1 MLLAASLVLVL
12 ALAGI
17 LVASRW
23 RAPLR
28 SDEVAAFLERSAA
41 SGKYKLS
48 DVKITVTRLGDA
60 DLRVSVAATARTTGP
75 LYSRVDAADYLQG
88 LVSIYPETTLEAR
101 RLMADKDASRKPELA
116 RLRPFPADP
125 YLATI
130 VQMTAQAGASFP
142 FQATVAAHRE
152 GDKWILTLISSGYIG
167 ANPSGEPLTAF
178 GGPLFVAGEAR
189 DDARLRALAADLQS
203 FADRVSEMRRNL
215 AAAHAAGVSARREA
229 FLARIAPGSIFRGAA
244 IRSGEEQGTALYLE
258 ITGQSP
264 GNGVT
269 ALLRN
274 AGGWHYGRPF
284 QGSWSADEEFE
295 SPTLSLSSPPGQ
307 AIRNAGPFLEYTQA
321 WALALKMDSKGNL
334 SDENGAYQ
342 YRFEFVNAGQV
353 QSLKA
358 ALKEEFGLASSATAP
373 GSLYRG
379 TAVSR
384 ASGASEPVFLRFA
397 ERSEDGEALEAGLE
411 SNAGVLKRPLHGSI
425 IGNARRS
432 GGEPIRLRSARTEA
446 VEAAPAASVLGYR
459 ENLEIRLRAE
469 NGSLAGEDDGFT
481 YRFSALS
488 AADLSELARDR
499 AERARRFGAALRDGI
514 AYDGTIRDDQ
524 GSVAEARLEIYG
536 IDRQRGAIAAGIRS
550 LSQLNVY
557 QDFKGTLGP
566 SENTITLVATGQGE
580 FDYSDTLAVPFLVAP
595 VPHTLQL
602 ALVGD
607 SIAGAIEGDPHWKI
621 DFPVGSFLAA
631 RTEGAA
637 ADSPAASGGVYPEF
651 PKHGGAYLL
660 SAGAWRPLPRNNG
673 HVVVEK
679 IHPMTQEEASGGA
692 LGFISQG
699 VRSLAQKGVKIAYLE
714 FDGKDPRPECGGD
727 AVTLLYVGPAL
738 AGMPPVEVA
747 PVETL
752 KDGRRGLEIIAGAP
766 NRIQFGEQRQAAF
779 VREAGPAA
787 VLLTA
792 TSALA
797 PGAYAF
803 NADAGYEFAVR

>member
-23 RAPLR
+23 RAPLG

-130 VQMTAQAGASFP
+130 VQMTSQAGASFP

-178 GGPLFVAGEAR
+178 GGPLFVAGDAR

-215 AAAHAAGVSARREA
+215 AAAQAAGVSARREA

-244 IRSGEEQGTALYLE
+244 IRSGEEQGTVLYLE
-258 ITGQSP
+258 IAGQSP

-274 AGGWHYGRPF
+274 AGGWHYARPF

-295 SPTLSLSSPPGQ
+295 SPALNLSSPPGQ

-321 WALALKMDSKGNL
+321 WALALRMDSKGNL
-334 SDENGAYQ
+334 SGENGAYQ
-342 YRFEFVNAGQV
+342 YRFEYVNAGQV
-353 QSLKA
+353 QSLEA
-358 ALKEEFGLASSATAP
+358 ALMEEFGLASSATAP

-384 ASGASEPVFLRFA
+384 ATGASEPVLLRFA
-397 ERSEDGEALEAGLE
+397 GRSQDGEAFEAGLE
-411 SNAGVLKRPLHGSI
+411 STARLWKRPLHGAI

-432 GGEPIRLRSARTEA
+432 GGEAIRLRSARTEA
-446 VEAAPAASVLGYR
+446 VGEAPAASVLGYR

-469 NGSLAGEDDGFT
+469 NGSLAGEDEGFT
-481 YRFSALS
+481 YRFTALS
-488 AADLSELARDR
+488 AADLSELARLRED
-499 AERARRFGAALRDGI
+499 RARRFGAALRDGI

-536 IDRQRGAIAAGIRS
+536 IDSQRGAIAAGIRS

-557 QDFKGTLGP
+557 QDFKGTLSP
-566 SENTITLVATGQGE
+566 SENAITLVATGQGE

-607 SIAGAIEGDPHWKI
+607 SITGAIEGDPHWTI
-621 DFPVGSFLAA
+621 DFPVGAFLAA
-631 RTEGAA
+631 RTEGAGM
-637 ADSPAASGGVYPEF
+637 DSPAASGVYPAF
-651 PKHGGAYLL
+651 PKHAGAYLL

-699 VRSLAQKGVKIAYLE
+699 VRTLAQKGVKIAYLE
-714 FDGKDPRPECGGD
+714 FDGKEPRPECGGD

-738 AGMPPVEVA
+738 PGMPPVEVA

-752 KDGRRGLEIIAGAP
+752 KDGRRGLEIIGGAP